1 MMMPDDIG
9 LSPGTSPRRVLLQT
23 RIVASGTATGLPKTV
38 TASSFATIQAIVAN
52 LVTNLQQNEVVR
64 IRILHV
70 LLTCSDNSSIV
81 VQNANIQTDSAKLI
95 QPAFSGSPLGRAS
108 NAAFQGELNF
118 QTRDVDPDVNFG
130 ANVTL
135 LLQNTD
141 SADHTVTAFTV
152 TLEVVRTQ
160 WDRPS
165 YGPELS

>member
-1 MMMPDDIG
+1 MP
-9 LSPGTSPRRVLLQT
+9 RKVLLQT
-23 RIVASGTATGLPKTV
+23 RTVASGSAANLPV
-38 TASSFATIQAIVAN
+38 TINASSYATIQAIVSN
-52 LVTNLQQNEVVR
+52 LITNLQQNEVVR

-81 VQNANIQTDSAKLI
+81 IQNANLQCDSAKLI

-108 NAAFQGELNF
+108 NASFSGELNF
-118 QTRDVDPDVNFG
+118 QTRDVDPDTSFG

-141 SADHTVTAFTV
+141 SSNHTVTAFTV

-160 WDRPS
+160 WDAPS
-165 YGPELS
+165 YGPELQ